1 MKVIDK
7 AVLKLAGIYTLILL
21 VVSIG
26 FSAAFFGAANN
37 ELNRPVVQRAGF
49 VQGWLSMDES
59 ENFRVLM
66 QQRDNEMRGNML
78 IFLVFINLG
87 VLIFGAM
94 ASYFLA
100 RLTLKPIR
108 RNMETQAQFVSD
120 ASHELRTPLTAMQ
133 MENEVA
139 LRDKSLDKTQL
150 QELVKSNLEEV
161 GKLRE
166 LTDRLLK
173 LSLDEKPE
181 ITEID
186 VRELVN
192 KTQTRW
198 QKIADQQ
205 KIIIKNAAK
214 SHKIQGNTEIFLE
227 ILAILI
233 DNAIKY
239 SPRGS
244 TVIIGS
250 ENGDVFVRDS
260 GCGISDDDT
269 PFIFDRFYR
278 VEKSRVGDGF
288 GLGLPL
294 AKRLAEQINCNIT
307 VERNDDVGMTF
318 WVRKV

>member
-26 FSAAFFGAANN
+26 FSVAFFGATNN
-37 ELNRPVVQRAGF
+37 ELNRPIVQRAGF
-49 VQGWLSMDES
+49 AQGRLSIDENES
-59 ENFRVLM
+59 FRILM
-66 QQRDNEMRGNML
+66 QQRDNEIRDNML
-78 IFLVFINLG
+78 IFLIFINLG

-139 LRDKSLDKTQL
+139 LRDKSLDKKQL

-205 KIIIKNAAK
+205 KIVIKNTTK
-214 SHKIQGNTEIFLE
+214 SHKIQSNTELFLE

-244 TVIIGS
+244 TVIVGS
-250 ENGDVFVRDS
+250 ENGDVFVQDS
-260 GCGISDDDT
+260 GCGISDDDM

-294 AKRLAEQINCNIT
+294 AKRLAEQIGFKIT
-307 VERNDDVGMTF
+307 VESNDDTGVTF
-318 WVRKV
+318 WARKV

>member
-21 VVSIG
+21 VVSVS

-49 VQGWLSMDES
+49 VQGRLSIDEN
-59 ENFRVLM
+59 ENFRILM

-139 LRDKSLDKTQL
+139 LRDKSLDKKQL

-161 GKLRE
+161 CKLRE

-198 QKIADQQ
+198 QKIADRQ
-205 KIIIKNAAK
+205 KIVIKNTTK
-214 SHKIQGNTEIFLE
+214 SHKIQGNTEMFLE

-250 ENGDVFVRDS
+250 ENGDVFVQDS
-260 GCGISDDDT
+260 GCGISDDDM

-294 AKRLAEQINCNIT
+294 AKRLAEQIGFKIT
-307 VERNDDVGMTF
+307 VESNDDMGVTF

>member
-49 VQGWLSMDES
+49 VQGRLSIDES
-59 ENFRVLM
+59 ENFRILM

-108 RNMETQAQFVSD
+108 QNMETQAQFVSD

-139 LRDKSLDKTQL
+139 LRDKSLDKKQL
-150 QELVKSNLEEV
+150 QKLVKSNLEEV

-181 ITEID
+181 ITEVD

-192 KTQTRW
+192 KTQARW

-205 KIIIKNAAK
+205 KIVIKNAAK
-214 SHKIQGNTEIFLE
+214 SHKVQGNTEIFLE

-244 TVIIGS
+244 TVIIGNS
-250 ENGDVFVRDS
+250 GDDVFVQDS
-260 GCGISDDDT
+260 GCGISDDDK

-294 AKRLAEQINCNIT
+294 AKRLAEQIGFKIT
-307 VERNDDVGMTF
+307 VESNDDAGVTF
-318 WVRKV
+318 WIRKV